1 MRNRLEDKYHALAQ
15 YFDICDEASINHINK
30 IVKESLFQ
38 FVNSCKTPAIWCY
51 GKHTRMLMT
60 DFIFEMKSIR
70 LIIDEN
76 HKGESSSGFSIIGQE
91 QIKGNNIDGI
101 IISSF
106 KYKEEIKRVLK
117 EKYSNIRYLDIYDA
131 LEKNGVFLA
140 NEYFA
145 SSHPYGRYQLINEYR
160 RKLKDNILK
169 KEKREIYINLLKEYI
184 KIKDFRN
191 AIIWVE
197 KYGSQYNIK
206 PHILS
211 DLHELYNLQQIAA
224 SNISDK
230 NVVMVCIDG
239 LRRQDFFSAQMN
251 KTNRMLEESAYI
263 FRNAYSVS
271 TSTYESLIPAY
282 SENSDLRTTY
292 FEKNTVEEE
301 NCRFVQ
307 TAIEQGRRIHF
318 YTDSTSYVD
327 SDKIQIM
334 DCTQTVTEKMWDFIL
349 DAVEEDNGLFYIHI
363 LYESHYSYPNPYT
376 EDKIIAD
383 GSNIMFDFLSKNG
396 GCLRT
401 DYEAQHKDAISYIDD
416 VLYPLLSKLKARFVL
431 YADHGNIILPQ
442 NTKLGDISYTQETF
456 HEDLIQIPLVIK
468 SPEMGV
474 NINNGII
481 SLISINDII
490 VSLLKKKKF
499 VPKEN
504 EFIKIVRSELYNPDF
519 RYLYKKNGGERGLL
533 AFEGFIFDTGYKLII
548 YADGVSELYETANDQ
563 IINDN
568 VLKNRLL
575 DLVKNLVTVTS
586 RLE

>member
-1 MRNRLEDKYHALAQ
+1 
-15 YFDICDEASINHINK
+15 
-30 IVKESLFQ
+30 
-38 FVNSCKTPAIWCY
+38 
-51 GKHTRMLMT
+51 
-60 DFIFEMKSIR
+60 
-70 LIIDEN
+70 
-76 HKGESSSGFSIIGQE
+76 
-91 QIKGNNIDGI
+91 
-101 IISSF
+101 
-106 KYKEEIKRVLK
+106 
-117 EKYSNIRYLDIYDA
+117 
-131 LEKNGVFLA
+131 
-140 NEYFA
+140 
-145 SSHPYGRYQLINEYR
+145 
-160 RKLKDNILK
+160 
-169 KEKREIYINLLKEYI
+169 
-184 KIKDFRN
+184 
-191 AIIWVE
+191 
-197 KYGSQYNIK
+197 
-206 PHILS
+206 
-211 DLHELYNLQQIAA
+211 
-224 SNISDK
+224 
-230 NVVMVCIDG
+230 
-239 LRRQDFFSAQMN
+239 
-251 KTNRMLEESAYI
+251 
-263 FRNAYSVS
+263 
-271 TSTYESLIPAY
+271 
-282 SENSDLRTTY
+282 
-292 FEKNTVEEE
+292 
-301 NCRFVQ
+301 
-307 TAIEQGRRIHF
+307 
-318 YTDSTSYVD
+318 
-327 SDKIQIM
+327 M